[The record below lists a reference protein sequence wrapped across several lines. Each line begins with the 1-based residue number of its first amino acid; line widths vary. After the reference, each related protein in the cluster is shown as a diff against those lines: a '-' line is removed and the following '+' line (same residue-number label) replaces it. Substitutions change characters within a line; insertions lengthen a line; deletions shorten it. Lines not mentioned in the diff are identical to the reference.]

1 MAQTADPRKDG
12 DTDDRFTGV
21 ADASAFAAAVEELA
35 ALSRRP
41 GWVTEEP
48 ELHLVPHLRSANVE
62 GLRLVECQTTEDGAL
77 DITAEYRPDDGRR
90 DIRRRAWALLGAIA
104 EPAASVREYRD
115 GDAVVFEVVT
125 GIPDGSGPF
134 ASHGHSVRFILLP
147 GGYVTRRCGHIRTC
161 RVELSFRVNL
171 REVGRPANSVR
182 LSSLRPRL
190 RPGRR
195 RGEGT

>member
-62 GLRLVECQTTEDGAL
+62 GLRLVECQTREDGG
-77 DITAEYRPDDGRR
+77 PGRC
-90 DIRRRAWALLGAIA
+90 
-104 EPAASVREYRD
+104 
-115 GDAVVFEVVT
+115 
-125 GIPDGSGPF
+125 SGPLPSPRPACVSTVTAMPSYSRLSP
-134 ASHGHSVRFILLP
+134 ASLTALAICQPWSLAPAHPPASGDVTLL
-147 GGYVTRRCGHIRTC
+147 CGHI
-161 RVELSFRVNL
+161 
-171 REVGRPANSVR
+171 PHAA
-182 LSSLRPRL
+182 
-190 RPGRR
+190 
-195 RGEGT
+195 